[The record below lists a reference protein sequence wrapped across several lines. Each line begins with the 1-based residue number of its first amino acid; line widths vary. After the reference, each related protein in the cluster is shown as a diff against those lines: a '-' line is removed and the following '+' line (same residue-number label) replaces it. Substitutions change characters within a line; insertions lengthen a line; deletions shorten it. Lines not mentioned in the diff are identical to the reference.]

1 MPTYVSLLN
10 FTEDGIESIDE
21 LAQRDADG
29 KSLLASVGV
38 DLHEHYYLLGQY
50 DELIVYEAPDDET
63 AAQAMLA
70 VASEG
75 NITTETLRAFSEAD
89 FHGIVDELPD

>member
-1 MPTYVSLLN
+1 MPTYLSLLN

-29 KSLLASVGV
+29 KSLLASMGV
-38 DLHEHYYLLGQY
+38 DLKDHYYLLGQY
-50 DELIVYEAPDDET
+50 DEVIVYEADDDET

-75 NITTETLRAFSEAD
+75 NITTETLRAFDEAD
-89 FHGIVDELPD
+89 FHDLVEGIP